1 MFHVDADALLIFSI
15 WASSKEVMPA
25 QTLGVPGATPGP
37 LLFQDPV
44 PGQQPTQIAISLTL
58 YLLLRC
64 Y

>member
-37 LLFQDPV
+37 LLFQDAV
-44 PGQQPTQIAISLTL
+44 PG
-58 YLLLRC
+58 
-64 Y
+64 